1 MSNLHNQ
8 EQLENQFETILDQL
22 LNQDRKGLIDDEIKT
37 VARNYGLDK
46 DDDRDEIINF
56 LAEFILYDM
65 NTAQED
71 KLTGKGSGRRKEDI
85 NKIRN
90 NWDSVFGKKKK
101 KQITE
106 VTIEFTMEGNPTLYD
121 MKKEVEK
128 MCKENKIVCTTLTKY
143 INA

>member
-8 EQLENQFETILDQL
+8 EQLQNQFETILDQL
-22 LNQDRKGLIDDEIKT
+22 LDQDRKGLIDDEINT
-37 VARNYGLDK
+37 VARNYGLNE

-56 LAEFILYDM
+56 LAEFILHDM
-65 NTAQED
+65 NTVQEN
-71 KLTGKGSGRRKEDI
+71 KLGKGSGRRKEDI

-106 VTIEFTMEGNPTLYD
+106 VTIEFTMEGNPRIND
-121 MKKEVEK
+121 MNNQVEK
-128 MCKENKIVCTTLTKY
+128 MLKEDKIVYTTTTKY
-143 INA
+143 I

>member
-1 MSNLHNQ
+1 M
-8 EQLENQFETILDQL
+8 
-22 LNQDRKGLIDDEIKT
+22 
-37 VARNYGLDK
+37 
-46 DDDRDEIINF
+46 
-56 LAEFILYDM
+56 
-65 NTAQED
+65 
-71 KLTGKGSGRRKEDI
+71 TGKGSGRRKEDI

-106 VTIEFTMEGNPTLYD
+106 ITIEFTMEGNPTLYD

-143 INA
+143 INAWTDY